1 MREGMEGGYSA
12 VGCGRERIRVQAVGE
27 GCGCGGVGVQI
38 DDVDK
43 KSSVDTRQQ
52 GFSVSVYIEHSANFF
67 FFQIYCSSSS
77 FS

>member
-1 MREGMEGGYSA
+1 
-12 VGCGRERIRVQAVGE
+12 
-27 GCGCGGVGVQI
+27 VQI

-67 FFQIYCSSSS
+67 FFQINCSSSS